1 MSEEGAILTHKG
13 LKLLR
18 DLLLSLFLFG
28 ILAMGYWMIVQTM
41 NAVVL
46 LKRDYVDL
54 PIHGLQLDVW
64 LYHDAAYAPLWLSYV
79 GIVVWE
85 VVPWKKGRLTSG
97 RVIISLLGFAVLT
110 AGLWLIQDIMNAVLI
125 LKRNYVDMPFFA
137 MSPDLYNTRSCHALH
152 HLGFPW
158 IPLIHSSIKGHRL
171 AVLNTE
177 DATAYR
183 IQ

>member
-18 DLLLSLFLFG
+18 DLLLSVFLLG
-28 ILAMGYWMIVQTM
+28 ILVMGYWMVEPTM

-64 LYHDAAYAPLWLSYV
+64 FYHDAAYALLWLSYV
-79 GIVVWE
+79 GIVVWKI
-85 VVPWKKGRLTSG
+85 VPWKKGRLTSG
-97 RVIISLLGFAVLT
+97 RVVISLLGFAVLT
-110 AGLWLIQDIMNAVLI
+110 AGLWLIQDVMNAVLI

-137 MSPDLYNTRSCHALH
+137 MGLDLYNTRDLTTLCII
-152 HLGFPW
+152 LGFLGFFL
-158 IPLIHSSIKGHRL
+158 LIRL
-171 AVLNTE
+171 SRYG
-177 DATAYR
+177 D
-183 IQ
+183 